1 VDTYSRSLF
10 SYERRTNTFIAFA
23 SDLGLQPGQWPEAFE
38 LKDDTGSLTF
48 NKVRDEVEGRR
59 AQGGTL
65 RHAAR
70 QSCHPIQRLG
80 YKQAWPSDC
89 KT

>member
-48 NKVRDEVEGRR
+48 NKVRDEVEGGELKAVHYATRPGSR
-59 AQGGTL
+59 ATL
-65 RHAAR
+65 FN
-70 QSCHPIQRLG
+70 
-80 YKQAWPSDC
+80 D
-89 KT
+89 